1 MFKRLLGIEESKDSI
16 RRNYTPDFIAFLENN
31 NNTPDFS
38 FILLTMGAGGSG
50 KTAIAFMMSHVLL
63 KADPKRH
70 VLLYRV
76 PETLVPDIQESLTA
90 NGLAE
95 WCPRFKRIENLREV
109 DVNAILIIDEG
120 VLNANAKE
128 ALMKEMVDF
137 EQDLSFSRHKRIIAL
152 MNSVDDGVLLGF
164 RKKAHIMIYKQLTKG
179 FVDNVRNDRF
189 VKTHS
194 YDLTKLAIN
203 EAIIYSTYKYFNN
216 RIGKLKLDL
225 KVYCPWYT
233 DKISR
238 NMANETF
245 SAQYSR
251 FSERDKMAT
260 HYAKI
265 AVDFF
270 GEDLKKP
277 RMQSVM
283 LGWFKHEY
291 PDQYF
296 DLQRVIKDIYQ
307 AAMYMQY
314 MRERGEDADED
325 KKETSHKEADGSV
338 KPVVKAPAA
347 DVPGTPI
354 VATAGGSTEPAGTTA
369 PQPVPPAPAEPATQL
384 APSPAPAKLVVLP
397 LPPAN
402 VPAGASEVSIKAEVL
417 AMRFDPGIENRLDD
431 YVNKTHA
438 RIWKRYHEVGKMDVV
453 ASEFP
458 SPVDPSKN
466 LSVNAVRLIL
476 TGTLAGWLAERV
488 GVDFEGEIEKIL
500 KRKFPLSRIV
510 HGGPKRPDFVVA
522 MPGTEFELGEEKP
535 PLVVS
540 GRVFV
545 YSIKCYDSVRPK
557 TPLPIKEL
565 DPEVRYCQRIAG
577 LAASRGKKAE
587 ITLVSVFYNM
597 SSKRVTEHI
606 GIDFLMP
613 PKIIE
618 IDEIDKGELG

>member
-1 MFKRLLGIEESKDSI
+1 MFKRLLGIEEAHDSI
-16 RRNYTPDFIAFLENN
+16 RHNYTVDFIHFLEAN

-50 KTAIAFMMSHVLL
+50 KTAVAFMMSHIML

-76 PETLVPDIQESLTA
+76 PETLVPDIHESLKA
-90 NGLAE
+90 NGLEE
-95 WCPRFKRIENLREV
+95 WNTRFKRIEHLREV

-137 EQDLSFSRHKRIIAL
+137 EQDLSFSRHKRIVAL

-179 FVDNVRNDRF
+179 FVDNVRNDHF
-189 VKTHS
+189 VKTHA

-203 EAIIYSTYKYFNN
+203 EAIVYSTYKYFSNK
-216 RIGKLKLDL
+216 IGKLKLDL
-225 KVYCPWYT
+225 KLYCPWYN

-245 SAQYSR
+245 SAQFSR
-251 FSERDKMAT
+251 FTEKDKLAT

-270 GEDLKKP
+270 GKDLGKP
-277 RMQSVM
+277 RMQAVM

-307 AAMYMQY
+307 TAMYMQY
-314 MRERGEDADED
+314 MRERGEDIDED
-325 KKETSHKEADGSV
+325 KKEG
-338 KPVVKAPAA
+338 KPKVL
-347 DVPGTPI
+347 DN
-354 VATAGGSTEPAGTTA
+354 STA
-369 PQPVPPAPAEPATQL
+369 PLAQPPADPGQSTSIPATTVTSPDPPKLAAAPPATPPAEG
-384 APSPAPAKLVVLP
+384 SRSLVGIHD
-397 LPPAN
+397 A
-402 VPAGASEVSIKAEVL
+402 SIKNEVIAL
-417 AMRFDPGIENRLDD
+417 NFDPQVNKRLELYD
-431 YVNKTHA
+431 NKTHV
-438 RIWKRYHEVGKMDVV
+438 RMWIRYHETGKMDVV

-458 SPVDPSKN
+458 SPVDSSKN
-466 LSVNAVRLIL
+466 ISVNGVRLIL
-476 TGTLAGWLAERV
+476 TGKIAGWLADHV
-488 GVDFEGEIEKIL
+488 GVDFEDEIEKIL
-500 KRKFPLSRIV
+500 KRKFHLSRV
-510 HGGPKRPDFVVA
+510 AHGGPKKPDFVVA
-522 MPGTEFELGEEKP
+522 MPGAEFEPGENKP
-535 PLVVS
+535 PLVIS

-545 YSIKCYDSVRPK
+545 YSIKCYDSIRPK
-557 TPLPIKEL
+557 TSLPIKEL

-577 LAASRGKKAE
+577 LAANREKKVD
-587 ITLVSVFYNM
+587 ITLISIFLNM
-597 SSKRVTEHI
+597 ANKRVNEQI
-606 GIDFLMP
+606 GINFLMP
-613 PKIIE
+613 PATIE
-618 IDEIDKGELG
+618 IEEIEKGEVA

>member
-1 MFKRLLGIEESKDSI
+1 
-16 RRNYTPDFIAFLENN
+16 
-31 NNTPDFS
+31 
-38 FILLTMGAGGSG
+38 
-50 KTAIAFMMSHVLL
+50 
-63 KADPKRH
+63 
-70 VLLYRV
+70 
-76 PETLVPDIQESLTA
+76 
-90 NGLAE
+90 
-95 WCPRFKRIENLREV
+95 V

-179 FVDNVRNDRF
+179 FVDNVRNDKF

-194 YDLTKLAIN
+194 YDLTKLAVN
-203 EAIIYSTYKYFNN
+203 EAIVYSTYKYFNN

-245 SAQYSR
+245 SAQYNR
-251 FSERDKMAT
+251 FSEKDKLAT

-270 GEDLKKP
+270 GADLKKP

-283 LGWFKHEY
+283 LGWFKHVY

-296 DLQRVIKDIYQ
+296 DLQRVIKDIYP

-314 MRERGEDADED
+314 MRERGEDSNED
-325 KKETSHKEADGSV
+325 KKEASRKEADGSV
-338 KPVVKAPAA
+338 KPVV
-347 DVPGTPI
+347 
-354 VATAGGSTEPAGTTA
+354 EH
-369 PQPVPPAPAEPATQL
+369 PPAPAPGTSTPAAAGEAPEPAK
-384 APSPAPAKLVVLP
+384 PAVV
-397 LPPAN
+397 PPAAPPQQGPPA
-402 VPAGASEVSIKAEVL
+402 PAGASEPSIKAEVL
-417 AMRFDPGIENRLDD
+417 AMGFDPGIEKQLEN
-431 YVNKTHA
+431 YGNKTHA

-458 SPVDPSKN
+458 SPVDTSKN
-466 LSVNAVRLIL
+466 MSVNAVRLIL

-488 GVDFEGEIEKIL
+488 GVDFEGEIEKVL
-500 KRKFPLSRIV
+500 KKKFPLSRIA
-510 HGGPKRPDFVVA
+510 HGGPKKPDFVVA
-522 MPGTEFELGEEKP
+522 MPGAEFELGEEKP

-565 DPEVRYCQRIAG
+565 DPEVRYCQRISG

-597 SSKRVTEHI
+597 ASKRVTEEI
-606 GIDFLMP
+606 GIDYLMP
-613 PKIIE
+613 PKTIE
-618 IDEIDKGELG
+618 IDEIEKGEMG